1 MVEESPNRSEPQP
14 EIGVVST
21 AAVPVDEEAY
31 RSHMEVV
38 LACRQCPTVQSTPV
52 VGVAPGARII
62 LVGQA
67 PGGRERDAGRPFA
80 HTAGRTLFNWFA
92 RMGVSE
98 DEFREK
104 VHIVSVIRC
113 FPGRNKSGG
122 DRAPSPL
129 EIKNCLPYLWTE
141 IRMLRPGL
149 IVPVGRLA
157 VSKLIRKVKFDQAV
171 GERYDLELEGH
182 PTTLIPL
189 PHPSGRSTWL
199 NDPANRRRL
208 ERALHRIAAHPAWQQ
223 TFAPPTNRG

>member
-1 MVEESPNRSEPQP
+1 MVANNQIQSAVAAEPMTGAP
-14 EIGVVST
+14 EPP
-21 AAVPVDEEAY
+21 ADEGSY
-31 RSHMEVV
+31 RNHIQTV

-52 VGVAPGARII
+52 IGPAAAARIVV
-62 LVGQA
+62 VGQA
-67 PGGRERDAGRPFA
+67 PGSRERDSGRPFA
-80 HTAGRTLFNWFA
+80 HSAGRTLFNWFA

-113 FPGRNKSGG
+113 FPGKTKSGG

-129 EIKNCLPYLWTE
+129 EIKNCLPYLRTE

-149 IVPVGRLA
+149 IVPIGKLA
-157 VSKLIRKVKFDQAV
+157 VSKLLPKVKFDQAI
-171 GERYDLELEGH
+171 GERFDREIEGH
-182 PTTLIPL
+182 RTTLIPL

-208 ERALHRIAAHPAWQQ
+208 ERALHRIAAHSAWHQ
-223 TFAPPTNRG
+223 TFDPPSNRG